1 MANSLHF
8 ETSMPAMRDV
18 VLTAIG
24 IAWVVVL
31 VSPMIR
37 RATAR
42 KLTEARRLVSRRV
55 VDEEARANSR
65 AMVAR
70 EGGAMPGRSDARDTS
85 HTSPMIELLPR

>member
-1 MANSLHF
+1 
-8 ETSMPAMRDV
+8 MPAMRDV

-70 EGGAMPGRSDARDTS
+70 EGGAMPGRSDARGTS
-85 HTSPMIELLPR
+85 HTNPMIELLPR